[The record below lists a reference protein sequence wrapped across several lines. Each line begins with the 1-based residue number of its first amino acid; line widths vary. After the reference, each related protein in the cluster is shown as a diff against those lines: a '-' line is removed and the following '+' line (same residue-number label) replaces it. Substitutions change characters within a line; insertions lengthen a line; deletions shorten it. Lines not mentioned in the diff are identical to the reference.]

1 MKHYTV
7 ASALTVL
14 MMLALTQHTA
24 AQSTHFEMIGITS
37 ETITINPQPLFRGLS
52 AQHIAVAPL
61 RAHAAIQRP
70 ALAARALGFVPLRL
84 MPRAGGPGSA
94 TAR

>member
-1 MKHYTV
+1 MSSFHKGVTMKHYTV

-52 AQHIAVAPL
+52 AHIL
-61 RAHAAIQRP
+61 LLH
-70 ALAARALGFVPLRL
+70 L
-84 MPRAGGPGSA
+84 
-94 TAR
+94 